1 MNHVFMGQDCSKA
14 DIVPLKFADL
24 GIYRFWFKILLTQK
38 IINELI

>member
-24 GIYRFWFKILLTQK
+24 GIYRRPDDKDEVPEK
-38 IINELI
+38 R